1 MELFSWRSTST
12 RMQEHGSVTVNKAI
26 TAITSL
32 PDSGTPSTR
41 YVIVWFEIFESSVLA
56 YRVCFSASNDI

>member
-1 MELFSWRSTST
+1 
-12 RMQEHGSVTVNKAI
+12 MQEHGSVTVNKAI

-32 PDSGTPSTR
+32 PDSGTTSTR
-41 YVIVWFEIFESSVLA
+41 YAIVWFEIFESSVLA